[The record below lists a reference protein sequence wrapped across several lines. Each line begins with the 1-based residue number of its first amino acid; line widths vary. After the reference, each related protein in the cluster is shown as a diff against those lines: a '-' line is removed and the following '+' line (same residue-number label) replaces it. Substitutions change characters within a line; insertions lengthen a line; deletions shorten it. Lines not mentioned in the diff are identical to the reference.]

1 MYRLFKGEL
10 KKIFLKPSLFIMTAL
25 LAIVITFSY
34 YFYLPNGR
42 TDTNVQIKGETVS
55 EIFDKFTSGTD
66 LYSKTYA
73 DSFLDNAL
81 TLIHNYS
88 NSTAESDVIS
98 PKNQIL
104 KNITLINQYTDTW
117 NNKYVSITSNT
128 TPVSLEPLREFGENL
143 IEQIQNIQSY
153 YEQISGFEN
162 PVILQTVT
170 DYSQISDSFKVFA
183 EKIDNAMKI
192 NTRDSYKNLYEYIKT
207 INISNNENQFQF
219 VATNYIDKI
228 NDVVVSAK
236 LLESLKIDYYDV
248 AKDRLNDINAEIV
261 KINSICDDEE
271 KQLSAVNKKE
281 INNQISFY
289 NATCTQMVDI
299 LSTKLKLAI
308 AENYTENEFTKFI
321 NCANFNRYEYTQTQT
336 RQEFLFSNNKAEYDY
351 ATSLSFGSVSNY
363 APNAFD
369 FTYYVLELFGFLIIV
384 YCVVL
389 GSGMIAGEQ
398 NNGTLKLLAIRPY
411 TRGKILFSKIFAT
424 MFFVVIFVLLSC
436 IISMI
441 AGSVLFGMESMPIL
455 LVYNATLPIV
465 VSPIVALLLYLATLI
480 LKIFVYI
487 VLAFALST
495 LFKSHIVAT
504 AVSILCLFV
513 TSIFSI
519 FLTKATIFK
528 YLPLN
533 NLDLFKFFG
542 GGRFPN
548 DDVNVI
554 TSIFSSPILPDTTFM
569 FSFTNICV
577 TIAILLII
585 TYEVFKHRDI
595 A

>member
-117 NNKYVSITSNT
+117 NNKYVLITGKT

-143 IEQIQNIQSY
+143 IEQIQNTQSY

-170 DYSQISDSFKVFA
+170 DYSQISDSFKIFI
-183 EKIDNAMKI
+183 EKIDNAIKI

-261 KINSICDDEE
+261 KINSICDDDE

-281 INNQISFY
+281 INSKISFY

-384 YCVVL
+384 YCVIL

-513 TSIFSI
+513 TSIFGI

-528 YLPLN
+528 FLPLN
-533 NLDLFKFFG
+533 NLDLFKYFG

>member
-66 LYSKTYA
+66 LYSKSYA
-73 DSFLDNAL
+73 DNFLDNAL

-117 NNKYVSITSNT
+117 NNKYVSITSKT

-143 IEQIQNIQSY
+143 IEQIQNTQSY

-170 DYSQISDSFKVFA
+170 DYSQISDSFKVFI
-183 EKIDNAMKI
+183 EKIDNAIKI

-207 INISNNENQFQF
+207 MNISNNENQFQF

-248 AKDRLNDINAEIV
+248 AKNRLNGVNAEIV
-261 KINSICDDEE
+261 KINSDCNDDE

-281 INNQISFY
+281 INSKISFY

-533 NLDLFKFFG
+533 NLDLFKYFG

>member
-42 TDTNVQIKGETVS
+42 TDTNVQIKGETVN
-55 EIFDKFTSGTD
+55 EIYDKFTSGTD
-66 LYSKTYA
+66 LYSKSYA
-73 DSFLDNAL
+73 DNFLDNAL
-81 TLIHNYS
+81 TLIHSYS
-88 NSTAESDVIS
+88 NSTAESDVVS

-104 KNITLINQYTDTW
+104 KSINLINQYTDTW
-117 NNKYVSITSNT
+117 NNKYVSITGNT

-143 IEQIQNIQSY
+143 IEQIKNTQSY
-153 YEQISGFEN
+153 YEQISGFKN
-162 PVILQTVT
+162 PIILQTVT
-170 DYSQISDSFKVFA
+170 DYSQIIDSFKVFA
-183 EKIDNAMKI
+183 EKIENAIKI

-207 INISNNENQFQF
+207 INILNSEHQFQF
-219 VATNYIDKI
+219 IATNYVDRI

-248 AKDRLNDINAEIV
+248 AKGRLNNINAEIV
-261 KINSICDDEE
+261 KINSSCDNEE

-281 INNQISFY
+281 LNSQISFY

-308 AENYTENEFTKFI
+308 AESYTENEFTKFV
-321 NCANFNRYEYTQTQT
+321 NCSNFNRYEYTQTQT
-336 RQEFLFSNNKAEYDY
+336 RQEFLFNKNKAEYDY
-351 ATSLSFGSVSNY
+351 ATPLSFGNVSNY
-363 APNAFD
+363 TPNAFD

-389 GSGMIAGEQ
+389 GAGMIAGEQ

-411 TRGKILFSKIFAT
+411 ARGKILFSKIFAT
-424 MFFVVIFVLLSC
+424 MFFVIIFVLLSC

-455 LVYNATLPIV
+455 LIYNATLPIV
-465 VSPIVALLLYLATLI
+465 VSPTIALLLYLATLI

-513 TSIFSI
+513 TSIFGI
-519 FLTKATIFK
+519 FLTKSTIFK

-533 NLDLFKFFG
+533 NLDLFKYFG

-577 TIAILLII
+577 TIALLLII